1 MKIIKYKEKE
11 RKMNK
16 KRNFGGVVKSCS
28 WNEKNK
34 RQVWKKNKKRNK
46 KKWNMEKWKDI
57 FNNGWLG
64 SHIEE
69 EHGKMWKEL
78 WIAERKWKFARTR
91 MYLNAYC
98 IINWE
103 YF

>member
-1 MKIIKYKEKE
+1 MKY
-11 RKMNK
+11 
-16 KRNFGGVVKSCS
+16 G
-28 WNEKNK
+28 
-34 RQVWKKNKKRNK
+34 
-46 KKWNMEKWKDI
+46 KWKDI

>member
-1 MKIIKYKEKE
+1 
-11 RKMNK
+11 MNK
-16 KRNFGGVVKSCS
+16 KREILGACWKVVV
-28 WNEKNK
+28 EM
-34 RQVWKKNKKRNK
+34 KKTKDKFERKIRREIKKMK
-46 KKWNMEKWKDI
+46 YGKWKDI